1 VVVPMPWRFLLAVLV
16 GAGAYFALLH
26 VTLGHFIYS
35 DYPPPQWWRHHLHP
49 RVVSSASW
57 YVLIDAMAAILAA
70 IPVALGVVLWAKSHR
85 LVLSILVGVLPSL
98 YIEGGGLL
106 EYGLPTYTAAW
117 IIGIF
122 QFLSISLGV
131 LAMVVLFSGRPL
143 TIVGRGR
150 ENR

>member
-1 VVVPMPWRFLLAVLV
+1 MVVPLRWRFLLAVLV

-26 VTLGHFIYS
+26 FTLGHFNYA

-57 YVLIDAMAAILAA
+57 YVLTDAMAAIVAA
-70 IPVALGVVLWAKSHR
+70 VPVAVGVVLLAKSQR
-85 LVLSILVGVLPSL
+85 LILGLLVGVLPSL

-106 EYGLPTYTAAW
+106 EYGFPTYTASWVITA
-117 IIGIF
+117 F

-131 LAMVVLFSGRPL
+131 LAMVALFSSRPL
-143 TIVGRGR
+143 TTRSSGR
-150 ENR
+150 